1 MVSIRQILAFADA
14 FKAGN
19 AIAQPQVWHNRALL
33 GTALVALLNAGA
45 AVAKAYDLPVP
56 FGTQEI
62 EAVAQGLSVV
72 WFAVLTI
79 INTVSNRAVGI
90 KK

>member
-1 MVSIRQILAFADA
+1 MVSIRQVLAFADA

-19 AIAQPQVWHNRALL
+19 AIAKPQVWHNRALL
-33 GTALVALLNAGA
+33 GTALVALFNAGA
-45 AVAKAYDLPVP
+45 AVARAYELPVP
-56 FGTQEI
+56 FSPQEI
-62 EAVAQGLSVV
+62 ESVAQGISVV

-79 INTVSNRAVGI
+79 INTVTNRDVGV